1 MSDKRLTQV
10 FDREEEIKKS
20 LFIGICSPIKSID
33 DFDAFLTQ
41 YAVPDAT
48 HNCWA
53 YRLGQ
58 SYRFN
63 DDGEPSGTAGK
74 PILAAIDGAGFDGV
88 AALVIRHY
96 GGIKLGTGGLA
107 RAYGGVIARGLQ
119 QAPFEIHVPHDVLVI
134 QLPFAF
140 EQIMHQLLK
149 TTDGHCHQIDYNSDG
164 IETQVELPSH
174 LINTFSDQLNNASK
188 GAAKI
193 KLLNGDPIK

>member
-1 MSDKRLTQV
+1 MTDKRLIQV
-10 FDREEEIKKS
+10 IEQEEEIKKS

-33 DFDAFLTQ
+33 DFDAFLVQ
-41 YAVPDAT
+41 YTIPDAT

-58 SYRFN
+58 TYRFN

-107 RAYGGVIARGLQ
+107 RAYGGVIARALQ
-119 QAPFEIHVPHDVLVI
+119 QAPFEIHVAHEVLSV
-134 QLPFAF
+134 QLPFAH

-149 TTDGHCHQIDYNSDG
+149 TVEGVCHQVDYTSEG
-164 IETQVELPSH
+164 INASIELPTH
-174 LINTFSDQLNNASK
+174 MVNGFIEQMNNASK
-188 GAAKI
+188 GKAKI
-193 KLLNGDPIK
+193 KPLKNDS